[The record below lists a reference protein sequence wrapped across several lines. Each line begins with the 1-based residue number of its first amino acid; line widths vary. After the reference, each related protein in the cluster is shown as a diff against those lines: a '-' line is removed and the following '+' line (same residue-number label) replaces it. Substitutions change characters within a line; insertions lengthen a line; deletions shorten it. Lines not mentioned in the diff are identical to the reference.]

1 MDDISKKNE
10 IVQAMTAVEYH
21 LVLPEQT
28 PNLSGYTKLPF
39 GILASLG
46 VGLASLPECFRTVAT
61 TAATSGEGLWRLS
74 TIPGAT
80 GTLQMKNGVTLGN
93 LVGENGSTITAR
105 ARFTQAGGTSITTKT
120 VMPLNPAILFMAAT
134 LMSIEQKLDNIQAAQ
149 EDMFDFLQED
159 KRAKLKGDQA
169 FLVDILNN
177 YKFNWDNV
185 IYKQNMHIKVQ
196 DIKQETEQNL
206 LFYRERIKKV
216 INKRSFVIAE
226 QEAKSQLSKVMSD
239 MEDYQLSVYLYGFS
253 SFLEVLLLGNFNS
266 DYLNRITNKVEA
278 YALQY
283 RELYTE
289 SYTKLE
295 GKLHASIKSHLIKG
309 TAALSSAAGKV
320 IAKVPVISKTQID
333 ETLIEGGAHMKQFDS
348 QRTLD
353 MVQRLS
359 GRRSSYVAPFVSC
372 IKTINTLYNCP
383 AEVLFD
389 SDSVY
394 IGVASATE
402 AV

>member
-39 GILASLG
+39 GMFASLG
-46 VGLASLPECFRTVAT
+46 VGLAFLPECFRTVAT
-61 TAATSGEGLWRLS
+61 TAATSGKGLWRLS
-74 TIPGAT
+74 TMPGTT

-105 ARFTQAGGTSITTKT
+105 ARFTQVGSTSVSAKT
-120 VMPLNPAILFMAAT
+120 VMPLNPAILFMAAA
-134 LMSIEQKLDNIQAAQ
+134 LMSIEQKLDDIQAVQ
-149 EDMFDFLQED
+149 EDMFDFLHED
-159 KRAKLKGDQA
+159 KRSKLKGDQA
-169 FLVDILNN
+169 FLADILND
-177 YKFNWDNV
+177 YKFNWNNV
-185 IYKQNMHIKVQ
+185 IYTQNMHIKVQ
-196 DIKQETEQNL
+196 DIKQEAEQNL
-206 LFYRERIKKV
+206 LFYQERIKKV
-216 INKRSFVIAE
+216 INKRNFVIAE
-226 QEAKSQLSKVMSD
+226 QEVKGQLGKVLSD
-239 MEDYQLSVYLYGFS
+239 MEDYQLAVYLYGFS

-266 DYLNRITNKVEA
+266 DYLDRITNKVEA

-295 GKLHASIKSHLIKG
+295 GKLHSSIESHLLKG
-309 TAALSSAAGKV
+309 VAAISGAAGKV
-320 IAKVPVISKTQID
+320 IAKVPVIGKTQID
-333 ETLIEGGAHMKQFDS
+333 ETLIEGGERMEQFDS

-353 MVQRLS
+353 MIQLLS
-359 GRRSSYVAPFVSC
+359 GKRSSYVAPFVSC
-372 IKTINTLYNCP
+372 IKTISTLYNRP
-383 AEVLFD
+383 TEVLFD

-394 IGVASATE
+394 IGAASATE